1 MLVCFMISFDE
12 NGKWK
17 EIEFQCFSIYDY
29 DKINYMY
36 YIDTKGKKDQS
47 INILS
52 IHIISVFS
60 LLDLNSAAI
69 KSMPDDTIDCW
80 QYPRC
85 KY

>member
-29 DKINYMY
+29 DKIYYMY

-52 IHIISVFS
+52 VHNFRLQFIRSEQCSHKV
-60 LLDLNSAAI
+60 NA
-69 KSMPDDTIDCW
+69 
-80 QYPRC
+80 
-85 KY
+85 

>member
-47 INILS
+47 INIF
-52 IHIISVFS
+52 IIY
-60 LLDLNSAAI
+60 
-69 KSMPDDTIDCW
+69 T
-80 QYPRC
+80 
-85 KY
+85 